1 MKKIIY
7 CIIFSSVIL
16 LNSCSLNRLVI
27 GQMSPIL
34 ENSSAALFEES
45 DLELAEQALA
55 SNLKLLEGL
64 LKSDPQNERLL
75 QLAAQGYAGYA
86 LGFVEDENPERAKVM
101 YLRARDYG
109 LRLLQ
114 KSNNFAQAE
123 KEGLEALAGLVKS
136 YDKNDLPGLFWTGF
150 SWAGYINL
158 SLDKPSALLDLPKVQ
173 LIMERVEELDS
184 SYFNGAVYLYF
195 GSIYGMK
202 PKIMGGDPEKAK
214 QYFDKNLQ
222 ITENKFLLTYIYMA
236 KYYAA
241 KILDESLFDQYL
253 AYVENASIDVLPGME
268 LLNQIA
274 KRKAVYLKKMKED
287 LF

>member
-45 DLELAEQALA
+45 DLKLAEQALA
-55 SNLKLLEGL
+55 SNLKLIEGL

-75 QLAAQGYAGYA
+75 QLAAQGYSGYA
-86 LGFVEDENPERAKVM
+86 LGFIEDENPERAKVM

-114 KSNNFAQAE
+114 KNNNFAQAE
-123 KEGLEALAGLVKS
+123 KEGLETLAGLVKS
-136 YDKNDLPGLFWTGF
+136 YDKSDLPGLFWTGF

-184 SYFNGAVYLYF
+184 SYFHGAVYLYF

-253 AYVENASIDVLPGME
+253 AYVESASIDVLPGME

-274 KRKAVYLKKMKED
+274 KRKADYLRKMKED